1 MGNLSCLGKA
11 RVGVEPDVQPP
22 SLLLAGLRG
31 RGFPP
36 ASDPYSPGFG
46 RCGGGMTFERRMLVA
61 MCALIAVNQFGFG
74 AMIPTLPLYAQS
86 FGVPVSAVGAA
97 VAIYGLA
104 RFFVALPSGRMS
116 DTLGRRSTLAI
127 GGLLSAVGNLWC
139 GLAASY
145 PEFMIARFVAGAGGG
160 IVLTTGQIVL
170 ADISTI
176 AERGRMLG
184 IYQGTFLLAVGIGP
198 YPGGLLAEH
207 VALPAPFIAASL
219 ASLGAALIGW
229 FVVVETR
236 DRARNTATAGA
247 PRLGL
252 AAQVRLFG
260 TNVGFSLVS
269 LVGFM
274 HAFVRTGGLFAVI
287 PVIATQRVGLTVSA
301 IGLAMMIGSICGLV
315 AAYPGGWLTD
325 RYGRK
330 AVIVPSAL
338 LTGVSMLLFCFAG
351 SWLAFLIASI
361 VWSVSSSIGSSA
373 PAAYAADSAPP
384 GSNASAVGMFR
395 MLSDA
400 GYVGGPIVM
409 GLMADHLGP
418 TASIEIASALLM
430 LSGVLFW
437 LAAPETWRGSR

>member
-1 MGNLSCLGKA
+1 
-11 RVGVEPDVQPP
+11 
-22 SLLLAGLRG
+22 
-31 RGFPP
+31 
-36 ASDPYSPGFG
+36 
-46 RCGGGMTFERRMLVA
+46 MTFERRMLIA

-104 RFFVALPSGRMS
+104 RFFVALPSGRMA
-116 DTLGRRSTLAI
+116 DTLGRRGTLAI
-127 GGLLSAVGNLWC
+127 GGLLSALGNLWC
-139 GLAASY
+139 GLATSY
-145 PEFMIARFVAGAGGG
+145 PEFMVARFVAGAGGG

-176 AERGRMLG
+176 AERGRMIG
-184 IYQGTFLLAVGIGP
+184 IYQATFLLAVGIGP
-198 YPGGLLAEH
+198 FPGGLLAEH
-207 VALPAPFIAASL
+207 IALPAPFIAASL

-229 FVVVETR
+229 FVVAETR
-236 DRARNTATAGA
+236 DRTRNAAHAGST
-247 PRLGL
+247 RLGL

-260 TNVGFSLVS
+260 GNIGFSLVS

-274 HAFVRTGGLFAVI
+274 HAFVRTGGLFTVI
-287 PVIATQRVGLTVSA
+287 PVIATDRVGLSVSG
-301 IGLAMMIGSICGLV
+301 IGLALMVGTICGLAV
-315 AAYPGGWLTD
+315 AYPGGWLTD

-338 LTGVSMLLFCFAG
+338 LTGVSMLLFCFAAT
-351 SWLAFLIASI
+351 WVAFLVASI

-384 GSNASAVGMFR
+384 GANASAVGMFR

-409 GLMADHLGP
+409 GFIADHMGP
-418 TASIEIASALLM
+418 TASIEISAALLI
-430 LSGVLFW
+430 LSGVLFA
-437 LAAPETWRGSR
+437 LAAPETYRGGR